1 MIWCKYMTLECKNYC
16 VRKKKGKA
24 NKFKMNNLY
33 GSDLHYSTIQQH
45 RKVWIYG
52 SGCVLFM
59 HVHFSHAGTC
69 LVLAVSV
76 CVLHLVSYYY
86 EWIFNEAVAS
96 STAVLSG
103 TESVENSLSQP
114 SVGIS
119 EGGLKSQA
127 ALPLPSIP
135 IHSPLHG
142 SESHSLTA
150 RPNCRWWKW
159 HNTPCTVMLIPQL
172 NYTPKQ
178 PGHC

>member
-1 MIWCKYMTLECKNYC
+1 MIWCKYMALACKHYSI
-16 VRKKKGKA
+16 RKKGKA

-45 RKVWIYG
+45 RKVWFYG

-59 HVHFSHAGTC
+59 HVRWHLIVVQFWPCPYAFYIWW
-69 LVLAVSV
+69 VAIVSEY
-76 CVLHLVSYYY
+76 LMKPWQALPLFFQARSQ
-86 EWIFNEAVAS
+86 WK
-96 STAVLSG
+96 TL
-103 TESVENSLSQP
+103 SLSQP

-127 ALPLPSIP
+127 ALPLSSIV
-135 IHSPLHG
+135 HSTLHG
-142 SESHSLTA
+142 SESRSLTA
-150 RPNCRWWKW
+150 RPNRRWWKR

-178 PGHC
+178 RGHC